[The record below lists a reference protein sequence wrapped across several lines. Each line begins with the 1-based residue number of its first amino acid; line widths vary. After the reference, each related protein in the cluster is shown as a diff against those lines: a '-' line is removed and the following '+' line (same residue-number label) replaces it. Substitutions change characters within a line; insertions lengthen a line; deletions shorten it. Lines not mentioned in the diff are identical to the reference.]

1 VLKDCAS
8 PLGTDKIDV
17 ILLRDGIEKPTINT
31 QVIAPRKKLNKIGC
45 TFFMAVAAVSGE
57 ISVNSTQPLMIW
69 MHKGLY
75 IAAKSLIL
83 QSRVRV
89 EAPSQSPSELKK
101 P

>member
-1 VLKDCAS
+1 
-8 PLGTDKIDV
+8 
-17 ILLRDGIEKPTINT
+17 
-31 QVIAPRKKLNKIGC
+31 
-45 TFFMAVAAVSGE
+45 MAVAAVSGE